1 MFSPRVAL
9 DLVACVGKKSEAA
22 GERCLG
28 GWVGRNILVRV
39 TSHERLVAPAHVAGG
54 CGFLFIR
61 FTITTDRRGLITS
74 RTITGES
81 KRRVKRT

>member
-1 MFSPRVAL
+1 
-9 DLVACVGKKSEAA
+9 
-22 GERCLG
+22 
-28 GWVGRNILVRV
+28 
-39 TSHERLVAPAHVAGG
+39 VAGG